1 MNRSILIIEGTAK
14 DRAVLVTLKGIVTRN
29 KIFSCEQIDE
39 CSNGMNEC
47 DVNAICSDLDGGY
60 D

>member
-1 MNRSILIIEGTAK
+1 MSNPGEGITSK
-14 DRAVLVTLKGIVTRN
+14 S
-29 KIFSCEQIDE
+29 KIFTCGQINE

-47 DVNAICSDLDGGY
+47 DSNAICTDLDGGY